1 MRPFK
6 YILVFAAIALLINY
20 ISAQNQAPEEALL
33 TAEKG
38 LEQFK
43 NLVTETNYKDFGFE
57 TAEEIHNATLGEP
70 IREFMVGLD
79 ELKGYRSEDD
89 PKILLKG
96 GDEYTYPVTAANHV
110 RASLTV
116 GKKGD
121 RWKLV
126 SFGSPHTSKLIAKT
140 LERRCTERLPRSSY
154 FIVKVPALYYFFLGY
169 RQGDRLLIIPL
180 SDDRKLDFKT
190 GRTIPSE
197 RAFAL
202 LSKSVSSKTGKAPI
216 LLD

>member
-38 LEQFK
+38 LAQFK

-121 RWKLV
+121 R
-126 SFGSPHTSKLIAKT
+126 
-140 LERRCTERLPRSSY
+140 
-154 FIVKVPALYYFFLGY
+154 
-169 RQGDRLLIIPL
+169 LLIIPL

-202 LSKSVSSKTGKAPI
+202 LSKSVSSKIGKPPI